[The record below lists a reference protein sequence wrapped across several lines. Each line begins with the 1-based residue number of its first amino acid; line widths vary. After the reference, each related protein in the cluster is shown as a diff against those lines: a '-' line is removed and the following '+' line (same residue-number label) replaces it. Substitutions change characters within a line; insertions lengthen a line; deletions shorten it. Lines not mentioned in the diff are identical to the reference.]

1 MEVAEEM
8 AKKARLLFLHPD
20 HKFHMD
26 FCKSTRSYL
35 LRNPKNNQC
44 HPLEL
49 FLIADSIFTGHKIGD
64 LSKLL
69 NKNIRWILGFYHG
82 YACANPKYK
91 NSTYQEGFGVGQGVR
106 TKITS

>member
-1 MEVAEEM
+1 MEVVEEM
-8 AKKARLLFLHPD
+8 TKRAQLLFLHPD
-20 HKFHMD
+20 NKFHMD

-82 YACANPKYK
+82 YAGENSKYK
-91 NSTYQEGFGVGQGVR
+91 NNSYQEGFGIGKGVR
-106 TKITS
+106 TKITY

>member
-1 MEVAEEM
+1 MEVVEEM
-8 AKKARLLFLHPD
+8 VKKARMLFLHPD

-26 FCKSTRSYL
+26 FCKNTRSYL

-49 FLIADSIFTGHKIGD
+49 FLIADRIFTGHKIGD
-64 LSKLL
+64 LSRLL

-82 YACANPKYK
+82 YACTNPKYK
-91 NSTYQEGFGVGQGVR
+91 NSAYQEGFGVGQGVQ

>member
-1 MEVAEEM
+1 MEVVEEIV
-8 AKKARLLFLHPD
+8 KKARLLFLHPD

-26 FCKSTRSYL
+26 FCKSTRAYL

-82 YACANPKYK
+82 YEGAKPKFK
-91 NSTYQEGFGVGQGVR
+91 NVIYQEGFSVGEGAR